1 MVHALLGEHQ
11 NVVDLLLER
20 LEALRDPNCDLP
32 RVIVLSGPA
41 GSGKT
46 RIVQE
51 LYARLRSLQKDTYW
65 PAMGDVVRTR
75 GGAGTDPMAGRK
87 VVTPP
92 IDGFVWPAGALP
104 TFGWW
109 GLNCERLSSGNSQDV
124 VSAMRS
130 QLEAHALPLVMA
142 RRQVEGLKDKTRRLA
157 GEVVDEVRGAF
168 VDEGLSAAF
177 DALKRSHISIPFGAT
192 LVKWGIKGVD
202 TSWRR
207 MQELNRLKHDF
218 LLGEQGRSL
227 QRTASQQLADML
239 ISLSY
244 RDLPTVIAIEDM
256 HLMGREMPAF
266 LDAVS
271 SRRSSPVLVVGTVW
285 PEGESNGVYR
295 RWLSKAQSRGTVQH
309 LKSPILEV
317 DGLSRMIQEE
327 APRTSKAD
335 LFQIADRLNNPYLIR
350 LWLTERRTQEHIE
363 GHDGAVVLADE
374 NIRLP
379 EDVMAVLKGRWDE
392 LDDAVR
398 NAVFY
403 AAAISPDT
411 DGSACRFVSE
421 VVVGV
426 VNRRE
431 PDAHYDA
438 RMGLRRAIEKL
449 CWCRSEQGVDLFV
462 EPLLVEYLRRKAD
475 GYLGKE
481 ERRQLR
487 LLTQDA
493 LAEWICRRVDGVDLP
508 PTEVSMFVCQWFLG
522 VDGGDQ
528 TETLIMARA
537 AAQWC
542 LARNADSC
550 DGVDDAVEHGKKA
563 LAALLAENPLPEKVV
578 LDVRVAVAGYV
589 LRSGESKD
597 AMNRYDTLL
606 PAFERV
612 FGIHHPKTMMVRY
625 GRACAMAGLGKLEEC
640 VAELSNLLEDQSA
653 VLGGGHPDSWLTRV
667 KLVEQLN
674 LLGRAEEL
682 LALCDDEVDVSES
695 GLVAHDLFFGS
706 LLKTAALVGDKRA
719 GEAISVCRDLLRD
732 MERKLGLDHDS
743 VLEARSNLAAALRRD
758 NRLGEAVTEYRLLV
772 QGYERVLGSDHPMV
786 SVARHNLA
794 TVLRD
799 VGRVEESVEAYREVL
814 TDQLRVLGGDHLGTL
829 TTRSNL
835 AGVLWSV
842 GRVEES
848 VEAYREVL
856 TDQLRVLGSD
866 HPLVLVTRH
875 NLATV
880 LRDVGRVEEAIDAY
894 QVVLTDQLRVRGSY
908 HPDTLATRS
917 NLAGVLWSVGRVEES
932 VEAYREVLTDQLRV
946 LGSDHPDT
954 LTTRSNIASVLQD
967 VGRVE
972 EAIDAYQVVLDDC
985 LRVLGADH
993 PDTLAT
999 RSNLAGA
1006 LQAAGRVEE
1015 AVGVFQA
1022 VLTDRLRVLGSDH
1035 PDTLTTRSNIA
1046 SVLQDVGRV
1055 EEAIDAYQVV
1065 LDDCLRVLGADH
1077 PDTLATRSNLA
1088 GALQAAGRV
1097 EEAVGAYQAVLT
1109 DRLRVLGSDHPA
1121 TLRAR
1126 GNLAAALLEVGR
1138 AREAVGAYRAVLAD
1152 QVRVLGPDHP
1162 ATLAVRHNLAVAL
1175 RVAGWEEEA
1184 VKSFQAVLPD
1194 LLRVLGPDH
1203 LSALLTRDNLV
1214 EALSA
1219 AGRFDETASVYQ
1231 SVVEARLS
1239 SSDPDDPDV
1248 LDARD
1253 DLAWALGRAE
1263 CFDEAL
1269 ADYLKLISDYE
1280 RVMGVDDPDT
1290 LTVRN
1295 NYICTLRNSGKIV
1308 EAVALYRELRSDVE
1322 RALGADDEFA
1332 QEIAQRLSEWESQF

>member
-32 RVIVLSGPA
+32 LVIVLSGPA

-866 HPLVLVTRH
+866 HP
-875 NLATV
+875 
-880 LRDVGRVEEAIDAY
+880 
-894 QVVLTDQLRVRGSY
+894 
-908 HPDTLATRS
+908 
-917 NLAGVLWSVGRVEES
+917 
-932 VEAYREVLTDQLRV
+932 
-946 LGSDHPDT
+946 DT

-1015 AVGVFQA
+1015 AVGVF
-1022 VLTDRLRVLGSDH
+1022 
-1035 PDTLTTRSNIA
+1035 
-1046 SVLQDVGRV
+1046 
-1055 EEAIDAYQVV
+1055 
-1065 LDDCLRVLGADH
+1065 
-1077 PDTLATRSNLA
+1077 
-1088 GALQAAGRV
+1088 
-1097 EEAVGAYQAVLT
+1097 QAVLT